1 MLNCVPVVVKGEG
14 GGGGGCVGKSATGEI
29 ASEEPRRPFAGF
41 LFLSF
46 SLFFEQ
52 QRERRRESKNL
63 RIWVADA
70 VCRRKETTD
79 KGFSKRRSSIFRLTS
94 SLHGNA
100 STSNIY
106 PEVEERRW
114 KYFHDR
120 SIDRTTCCLSISKS
134 RTARPCL
141 IHNASH
147 SSAEIRLKD

>member
-14 GGGGGCVGKSATGEI
+14 GGGGGVLESRPPGKLRPRNR
-29 ASEEPRRPFAGF
+29 ASFRWFPFF
-41 LFLSF
+41 SF

-147 SSAEIRLKD
+147 SSVEIRLKD